1 MYFLSLVNAFHYLLF
16 VEPFIHHPKYS
27 PPQPLFSF
35 HRTDGGR
42 HSWLRRAM
50 PRSDLTY
57 GSSSSFMEA
66 AQPVLPLMG
75 GYMGGNGYAAGGGG
89 SVPALGGEGGMS
101 PVEYGAW
108 MAQHFAGQV

>member
-1 MYFLSLVNAFHYLLF
+1 
-16 VEPFIHHPKYS
+16 
-27 PPQPLFSF
+27 
-35 HRTDGGR
+35 
-42 HSWLRRAM
+42 
-50 PRSDLTY
+50 
-57 GSSSSFMEA
+57 MEA